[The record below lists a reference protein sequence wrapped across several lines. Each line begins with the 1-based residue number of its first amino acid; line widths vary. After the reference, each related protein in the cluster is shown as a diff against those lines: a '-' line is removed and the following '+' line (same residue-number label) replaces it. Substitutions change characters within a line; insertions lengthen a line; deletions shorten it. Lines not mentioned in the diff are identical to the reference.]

1 MAAVDPAFR
10 AIPKNATYFVIWRIE
25 NMQVVPLAR
34 DHYGT
39 FYTGD
44 SYIIVCITESGEK
57 GDSMMKI
64 REIRGTLD
72 VHIHFWLGAQT
83 SQDEA
88 GVAAY
93 KTVELDDYLGG
104 TPVQHREVQGWE
116 SKRFLSYFK
125 KGIRLLEG
133 GIVSGISNVNNN
145 VKAQMFKVRG
155 KQRPIVQQL
164 PEIDWQFMNDGAV
177 YIICIHSVIFVWTG
191 RNANVTEKI
200 QGIQV
205 AQQMK
210 QEFES
215 STVILVEDGKEQ
227 SLPKIEKEIFNKLL
241 SINHKKVKNYKEAS
255 VNNNKIRTSIKLYR
269 CVDEGGTLKVTE
281 VKTGPIDQSDLDS
294 QNSYI
299 IDNGEAGIWVWVGKK
314 ASMKER
320 TEAMR
325 NAQGFIKKK
334 AYPNHIQVTR
344 VIDGGEPSE
353 FKAQFRSW
361 RDAVPT
367 PTIGKQHNIGKIAKT
382 VQTKFD
388 AVTLHSNCKLAAQ
401 SQMVDDGTGSKEV
414 FCVEQTDLIPLEA
427 REHGKF
433 YSGNCYVILYA
444 FSTEE
449 RDHFMIYY
457 WIGNESLKEEQEVA
471 ALKTIELD
479 QRLKELSV
487 LTRVIEGKEPPHF
500 LAIFRGKMITFQ
512 GRTSIG
518 IRNGVSYSKDQSYLL
533 HVQGTNE
540 FTTKAN
546 QVQKCASSLNSYD
559 VFVLLTKE
567 IVYVWAGKRST
578 GDERE
583 MAKRIASQSGREMV
597 LVSEGQEREDFW
609 NAIGGKK
616 SYNQNIHLE
625 EEIDTRQARFYQCTI
640 NSGQLDVHE
649 ILGFDQYDL
658 VEDDV
663 VIIDAWNSV
672 FIWLGRCIKT
682 EERRLAVLIAEEYLN
697 TDPTG
702 RDCATPIVVV
712 KQGYEPPNFT
722 GFFPVWDDNFWKKK
736 KTYEQIKIELAEE
749 NSGVVIAQKTLPN
762 QDLRQEV
769 DKFPLE
775 VLQIKDPEH
784 LPQGIDPSHKEIHL
798 IDDDFEQ
805 IFGMSYIKFQGLPR
819 WKQLELKKAV
829 DLF

>member
-294 QNSYI
+294 Q
-299 IDNGEAGIWVWVGKK
+299 
-314 ASMKER
+314 
-320 TEAMR
+320 
-325 NAQGFIKKK
+325 
-334 AYPNHIQVTR
+334 
-344 VIDGGEPSE
+344 VI
-353 FKAQFRSW
+353 
-361 RDAVPT
+361 
-367 PTIGKQHNIGKIAKT
+367 
-382 VQTKFD
+382 
-388 AVTLHSNCKLAAQ
+388 
-401 SQMVDDGTGSKEV
+401 
-414 FCVEQTDLIPLEA
+414 
-427 REHGKF
+427 
-433 YSGNCYVILYA
+433 
-444 FSTEE
+444 
-449 RDHFMIYY
+449 
-457 WIGNESLKEEQEVA
+457 
-471 ALKTIELD
+471 
-479 QRLKELSV
+479 
-487 LTRVIEGKEPPHF
+487 
-500 LAIFRGKMITFQ
+500 
-512 GRTSIG
+512 
-518 IRNGVSYSKDQSYLL
+518 
-533 HVQGTNE
+533 
-540 FTTKAN
+540 
-546 QVQKCASSLNSYD
+546 
-559 VFVLLTKE
+559 
-567 IVYVWAGKRST
+567 
-578 GDERE
+578 
-583 MAKRIASQSGREMV
+583 
-597 LVSEGQEREDFW
+597 
-609 NAIGGKK
+609 
-616 SYNQNIHLE
+616 
-625 EEIDTRQARFYQCTI
+625 
-640 NSGQLDVHE
+640 
-649 ILGFDQYDL
+649 
-658 VEDDV
+658 
-663 VIIDAWNSV
+663 
-672 FIWLGRCIKT
+672 
-682 EERRLAVLIAEEYLN
+682 
-697 TDPTG
+697 
-702 RDCATPIVVV
+702 
-712 KQGYEPPNFT
+712 
-722 GFFPVWDDNFWKKK
+722 
-736 KTYEQIKIELAEE
+736 
-749 NSGVVIAQKTLPN
+749 
-762 QDLRQEV
+762 
-769 DKFPLE
+769 
-775 VLQIKDPEH
+775 
-784 LPQGIDPSHKEIHL
+784 
-798 IDDDFEQ
+798 
-805 IFGMSYIKFQGLPR
+805 
-819 WKQLELKKAV
+819 
-829 DLF
+829 